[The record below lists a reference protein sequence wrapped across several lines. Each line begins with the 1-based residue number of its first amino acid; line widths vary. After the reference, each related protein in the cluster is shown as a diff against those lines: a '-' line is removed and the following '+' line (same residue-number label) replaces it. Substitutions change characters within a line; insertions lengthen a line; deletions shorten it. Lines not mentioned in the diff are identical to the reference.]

1 MLVVAMWF
9 VGCMQEEFISPP
21 EKPGTDISFAL
32 TVSDVDIP
40 SVSSRSMAG
49 SEGGYKED
57 EIKSIDV
64 LVFDASKTPAVF
76 LEWVEVEST
85 AITQTLDGTTATAV
99 FSAQITPTDGKTCIV
114 LVANRQAGVESYR
127 EILAGF
133 KKGETTK
140 VEAMEAMI
148 HIGDP
153 WKWPTDGPN
162 ENGKYLPIPMCGEKE
177 VDKITLSMKPI
188 GDISMKR
195 MLARIDIFNSTSNFT
210 VDMAYLVNYN
220 NAGYVA
226 PVWDTNGKMDFT
238 AVVPNIPADA
248 DKKVGTDWANW
259 CPIDGATPYEGNLY
273 TFESFA
279 AEDAGGP
286 DEDGTESRKD
296 ATCLIVGGRINEEWP
311 RTFYRVDFTKPGNV
325 GEAVEYLP
333 LLRNHKYIIDI
344 TEVSGPGY
352 ETNKEALDS
361 YTMMSNLKMRLI
373 TYDRDK
379 VKDVVYDG
387 QYMLGVGKSEI
398 DVTQFQNNSYA
409 IDVFTNVPGGWKAT
423 AVSDSDWLKLDDGEG
438 NGVITTAG
446 VGNEDTQLKLRV
458 PFFAEGIQI
467 GDFRTATIQLRAGR
481 LTYEIEVK
489 QIMVDPGII
498 KFVDGYGNEL
508 EGLFFPLSSD
518 DPDNAEAAIEAQVVY
533 AMFSTHRIDVKLED
547 AKEDMTSIIRYPAR
561 GLVPN
566 LTRTT
571 SLSFW
576 DRVQAF
582 SIQPEPKKANDGLH
596 PWWRTDK
603 LIFSLYNEEGEYLGY
618 RDFEFIQQERT
629 FLFRYYPNREIRTFE
644 VDLGAEQYLQ
654 LAANN
659 NWKII
664 GIEEVEGT
672 GLMLSSSKDE
682 SDNDVFVGRSNRD
695 DEMYLSS
702 IVDSDDDGK
711 GNSIVK
717 RGYDFRLK
725 FLPGKWQEGKTGI
738 IKIDFENEFY
748 VGDVPYKKYPFYTT
762 LYLKMVSNKLSYTD
776 NASQPLFYVYPL
788 RFDNRKYF
796 EETSRNDRGRREDL
810 ATAAKICEDISDD
823 KKWRLPNANELMMS
837 YVFQSA
843 LGGAAYV
850 NYEGAPYAGQN
861 IYGWYTNWSPDW
873 TPIYWSSSYYSHAPD
888 TRFQMNFMDGYAYP
902 MEKKGVNDKLYFRC
916 VRRNDNAGTK
926 YPYITKAA
934 TGVTIV
940 SRDNNGGVN
949 SSLLFASGENPGS
962 TVALNKIAPKLEV
975 ENTSRTG
982 VTYAQAVADCRDKS
996 GNWRLPTH
1004 REAFLI
1010 MSMGGTTATSTPQG
1024 LNDEGWSWSGSG
1036 YEQISGMIW
1045 TQTAVGNGQWG
1056 VGTGTDNEYGGSEVG
1071 VGETWMHVRCVRTV
1085 Q

>member
-99 FSAQITPTDGKTCIV
+99 FSAPITPTDGKTCIV

-352 ETNKEALDS
+352 ETNKEALGS

-398 DVTQFQNNSYA
+398 EVTQFQNNSYA
-409 IDVFTNVPGGWKAT
+409 IDVFTNVPG
-423 AVSDSDWLKLDDGEG
+423 
-438 NGVITTAG
+438 
-446 VGNEDTQLKLRV
+446 
-458 PFFAEGIQI
+458 
-467 GDFRTATIQLRAGR
+467 
-481 LTYEIEVK
+481 
-489 QIMVDPGII
+489 
-498 KFVDGYGNEL
+498 
-508 EGLFFPLSSD
+508 LS
-518 DPDNAEAAIEAQVVY
+518 
-533 AMFSTHRIDVKLED
+533 
-547 AKEDMTSIIRYPAR
+547 
-561 GLVPN
+561 
-566 LTRTT
+566 
-571 SLSFW
+571 
-576 DRVQAF
+576 
-582 SIQPEPKKANDGLH
+582 
-596 PWWRTDK
+596 
-603 LIFSLYNEEGEYLGY
+603 LIH
-618 RDFEFIQQERT
+618 I
-629 FLFRYYPNREIRTFE
+629 
-644 VDLGAEQYLQ
+644 
-654 LAANN
+654 
-659 NWKII
+659 
-664 GIEEVEGT
+664 
-672 GLMLSSSKDE
+672 
-682 SDNDVFVGRSNRD
+682 
-695 DEMYLSS
+695 
-702 IVDSDDDGK
+702 
-711 GNSIVK
+711 
-717 RGYDFRLK
+717 
-725 FLPGKWQEGKTGI
+725 
-738 IKIDFENEFY
+738 
-748 VGDVPYKKYPFYTT
+748 
-762 LYLKMVSNKLSYTD
+762 
-776 NASQPLFYVYPL
+776 
-788 RFDNRKYF
+788 
-796 EETSRNDRGRREDL
+796 
-810 ATAAKICEDISDD
+810 
-823 KKWRLPNANELMMS
+823 
-837 YVFQSA
+837 
-843 LGGAAYV
+843 
-850 NYEGAPYAGQN
+850 
-861 IYGWYTNWSPDW
+861 
-873 TPIYWSSSYYSHAPD
+873 
-888 TRFQMNFMDGYAYP
+888 
-902 MEKKGVNDKLYFRC
+902 
-916 VRRNDNAGTK
+916 
-926 YPYITKAA
+926 
-934 TGVTIV
+934 
-940 SRDNNGGVN
+940 
-949 SSLLFASGENPGS
+949 
-962 TVALNKIAPKLEV
+962 
-975 ENTSRTG
+975 
-982 VTYAQAVADCRDKS
+982 
-996 GNWRLPTH
+996 
-1004 REAFLI
+1004 
-1010 MSMGGTTATSTPQG
+1010 
-1024 LNDEGWSWSGSG
+1024 
-1036 YEQISGMIW
+1036 
-1045 TQTAVGNGQWG
+1045 
-1056 VGTGTDNEYGGSEVG
+1056 
-1071 VGETWMHVRCVRTV
+1071 
-1085 Q
+1085 